1 MMQNKHQVMSKTQA
15 MAIVRATSYT
25 RDIQAIKVTLRYIQ
39 HRIGKNGQKITRAL
53 FGRAGEM
60 TEQGDMERLTAYEMI
75 DDAGEEKGMVFF
87 RFVISP
93 DQRTEDTDKDL
104 DLMAIT
110 DKTMRALQAQ
120 FGKDVPYAGAIHDDH
135 TDIRHVHLIACVQ
148 GRLGVTHFQT
158 MYKTA
163 TAEAESQ
170 RQQRDATRQP
180 QQQQEGGQWAG
191 LAAS

>member
-1 MMQNKHQVMSKTQA
+1 MSKTQA

-25 RDIQAIKVTLRYIQ
+25 RDKKAIKATLRYIQ
-39 HRIGKNGQKITRAL
+39 HRIGKDGQKMTRAL
-53 FGRAGEM
+53 FGLAGEM
-60 TEQGDMERLTAYEMI
+60 TEQGTMERLSAYEMI
-75 DDAGEEKGMVFF
+75 DAAAEEKGMVFF

-93 DQRTEDTDKDL
+93 DQRTEDTMKDL
-104 DLMAIT
+104 DLRAIT
-110 DKTMRALQAQ
+110 DKTMRALHAQ
-120 FGKDVPYAGAIHDDH
+120 FGKDVPYAAAIHDDH

-158 MYKTA
+158 MYNTA

-170 RQQRDATRQP
+170 RQQRDAT
-180 QQQQEGGQWAG
+180 QQQQQRQEGGQWAG